1 MNTEK
6 EVTQFCQEKKK
17 KNKSRICSS
26 LKIKY
31 MPCNYVQ
38 NCSSKNEAM
47 QNLKYL
53 LHKMY

>member
-31 MPCNYVQ
+31 MPCNYVK